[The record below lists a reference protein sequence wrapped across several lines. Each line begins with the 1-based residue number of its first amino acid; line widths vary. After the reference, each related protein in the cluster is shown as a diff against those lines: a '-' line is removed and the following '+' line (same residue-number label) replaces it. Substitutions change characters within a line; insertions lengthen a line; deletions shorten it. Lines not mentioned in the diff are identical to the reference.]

1 MSENRILDML
11 GDIRAK
17 MFEILCEPELS
28 QVLAVIDNKMSLY
41 RGISDEDIANAIL
54 KEASDA

>member
-17 MFEILCEPELS
+17 MFEILSEPELS
-28 QVLAVIDNKMSLY
+28 QVLAVIDNKMSEY

-54 KEASDA
+54 KEVSDA

>member
-17 MFEILCEPELS
+17 MFEILSEPELS

>member
-17 MFEILCEPELS
+17 MFEILSEPELS

-54 KEASDA
+54 KEVSEA

>member
-1 MSENRILDML
+1 ML

-17 MFEILCEPELS
+17 MFEILSEPELS

-41 RGISDEDIANAIL
+41 QGISDEDIANAIL
-54 KEASDA
+54 KEVSDA

>member
-17 MFEILCEPELS
+17 MFEILSEPELS

-41 RGISDEDIANAIL
+41 QGISDEDIANAIL
-54 KEASDA
+54 KEVSDA

>member
-17 MFEILCEPELS
+17 MFEILSESELS

-54 KEASDA
+54 KEVSDA

>member
-17 MFEILCEPELS
+17 MLEILSEPELS